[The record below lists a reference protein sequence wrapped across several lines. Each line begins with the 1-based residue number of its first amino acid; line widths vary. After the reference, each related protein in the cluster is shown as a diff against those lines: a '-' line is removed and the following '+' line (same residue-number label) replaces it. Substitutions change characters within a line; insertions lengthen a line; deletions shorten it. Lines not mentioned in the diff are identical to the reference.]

1 MIDEYI
7 GKKYGLLTVLS
18 YSHKSGGH
26 FIYQCSCECGGNVRK
41 RRDDLERGQ
50 AVSCG
55 CKSAVKKNNRVLL
68 KTVNPV
74 KVVLVSD
81 GKAEITQGWW
91 ESKKKNAEARGKK
104 FTITPEYAL
113 EVLRSQGYKC
123 YYTDIDLVIKRG
135 KKGNASIDRIDS
147 SKEYEPGNI
156 QWVDKRVNF
165 MKQSYSHEVFVELC
179 NKTAAKHSLTS
190 TLKVLEYSNK
200 GETNEHRPKHS
211 RARPQ
216 QQSKYQLKFGF

>member
-1 MIDEYI
+1 MTDEYI

-26 FIYQCSCECGGNVRK
+26 FVYQCSCECGGNVRK

-55 CKSAVKKNNRVLL
+55 CKSPVKKNNRVLL
-68 KTVNPV
+68 KTVIPV

-81 GKAEITQGWW
+81 EHAEITQGWW
-91 ESKKKNAEARGKK
+91 DARKKSAESRGKE

-113 EVLRSQGYKC
+113 EVLRSQNYKC
-123 YYTDIDLVIKRG
+123 YYTDISLNVRRSKQ
-135 KKGNASIDRIDS
+135 GNASIDRIDS
-147 SKEYEPGNI
+147 SKGYIPGNI

-179 NKTAAKHSLTS
+179 SKTAAKHSLTS
-190 TLKVLEYSNK
+190 TLKVLEYTNK
-200 GETNEHRPKHS
+200 GETHEHRPKLD
-211 RARPQ
+211 RAKLQ
-216 QQSKYQLKFGF
+216 HQLKFTF